1 MEKVEIRQGTR
12 RNIHYLQKE
21 SNEKKNI
28 SKQSDMIEK
37 KIEKKEIHGNLGWNT
52 NASVDFNF

>member
-37 KIEKKEIHGNLGWNT
+37 KIEKRRFTGILDGIQMQ
-52 NASVDFNF
+52 V

>member
-1 MEKVEIRQGTR
+1 MRQSTR